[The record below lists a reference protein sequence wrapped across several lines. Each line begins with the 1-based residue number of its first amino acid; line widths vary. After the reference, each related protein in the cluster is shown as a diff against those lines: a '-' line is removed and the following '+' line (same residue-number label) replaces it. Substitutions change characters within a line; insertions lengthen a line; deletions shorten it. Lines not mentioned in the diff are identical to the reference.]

1 MSMLN
6 FKYGKFSGLFN
17 TDGSNKLALNEGTVY
32 ITTDEKA
39 MYVDLNTGTAVE
51 RIRLSQ
57 IVNIPTE
64 DEWLALKPPFST
76 EAFYY
81 VVDANALLKYNGK
94 EWVQINSVAAL
105 ETAIGQL
112 ESALS
117 KLSGTVDTNASTMN
131 THIANKSNPHGVTK
145 SQVGLGNV
153 ENKSTA
159 TIKTQFTAA
168 GVSENESGFTT
179 GAQVYGAVKDVTDD
193 LNSHT
198 GNKNNPHKVTKA
210 QVGLENVDNT
220 SDANKPVSTA
230 QQTAINT
237 AKEAVLGKSSDAAG
251 AATVAGANKA
261 AAAAKEYAEGVQT
274 NLTTHENKKDNPHG
288 VTKAQVGLG
297 DVENKSTAT
306 IKTEFTADSIANGK
320 TGFTTG
326 DLVYDYIQALRG
338 GYTGTLKGL
347 SDATGTVSTNLNTH
361 VNSKNNPHGVTKAQV
376 GLGNVDNTS
385 DENKPVSTAQAQA
398 ITDAKNELL
407 GDSSST
413 AGSATISGANKAA
426 AAAQSYAEGVQT
438 NLTTHVNTQSGNPHK
453 VTKSDVGLSKVNNWG
468 KSELLSN
475 LKTDSIADTK
485 TGFATGDQV
494 YDYIQALRGTYTG
507 TLQALNA
514 SIETNAT
521 NIGTNATNISNLD
534 ARVTN
539 LLQTA
544 DALKYIGTVSSF
556 SALPTTSSS
565 PKPEKGWVYKVVPPP
580 TSGASIKPVFSLT
593 KDQANSGVAT
603 QVYVGDL
610 LIATGTETNGV
621 LTTLKWDHIPSG
633 YVADYNPKFTLSGAD
648 ASGTDKVDSNNA
660 VVLNLTSGASSTT
673 GDLGKL
679 NFKTDGN
686 SAIRIAASN
695 TASGTASLTL
705 SLAWGTF

>member
-94 EWVQINSVAAL
+94 EWIQINSVSAL

-117 KLSGTVDTNASTMN
+117 TLSGTVDTNASTMN

-145 SQVGLGNV
+145 GQVGLGNV
-153 ENKSTA
+153 EDKSTA
-159 TIKTQFTAA
+159 TIKTEFTAA

-179 GAQVYGAVKDVTDD
+179 GAQVYGVVKDVTDD

-198 GNKNNPHKVTKA
+198 GNKNNPHGVTKG
-210 QVGLENVDNT
+210 QVGLGNVDNT

-237 AKEAVLGKSSDAAG
+237 AKEAVLGTSSDAAG

-306 IKTEFTADSIANGK
+306 IKTEFTADAIADGK

-326 DLVYDYIQALRG
+326 NLVYDYIQALRG
-338 GYTGTLKGL
+338 GYTGTLQGL
-347 SDATGTVSTNLNTH
+347 SEATGTVSTNLNTH
-361 VNSKNNPHGVTKAQV
+361 VNSKNNPHGVTKGQV

-385 DENKPVSTAQAQA
+385 DADKPVSTAQAQA
-398 ITDAKNELL
+398 ITNAKNELL
-407 GDSSST
+407 GDSNSA

-426 AAAQSYAEGVQT
+426 AAAQEYAEGVQS
-438 NLTTHVNTQSGNPHK
+438 NLTSHTGATNNPHG
-453 VTKSDVGLSKVNNWG
+453 VTKGQVGLDKVNNWG

-485 TGFATGDQV
+485 TGFTTGDQV
-494 YDYIQALRGTYTG
+494 YDYIKALRGTYTG
-507 TLQALNA
+507 TLQALNT

-556 SALPTTSSS
+556 DALPTTSSS
-565 PKPEKGWVYKVVPPP
+565 PKPEKGWVYKVVPS
-580 TSGASIKPVFSLT
+580 TASGSSIKPVFSLT
-593 KDQANSGVAT
+593 AAQANSGVAT

-648 ASGTDKVDSNNA
+648 TSGTDNVDSNNA